1 VNFIPF
7 ALRSFLGGGGPARFR
22 DVVEKDAVAG
32 RINELAEG
40 KVAET
45 EGRERHFQQFRLEDA
60 IVNCRLLHSQ
70 WLREA

>member
-22 DVVEKDAVAG
+22 DVVEKHAEG
-32 RINELAEG
+32 RINELVDG
-40 KVAET
+40 KVAGR

-60 IVNCRLLHSQ
+60 IVNLLPSQ
-70 WLREA
+70 WLGKEG